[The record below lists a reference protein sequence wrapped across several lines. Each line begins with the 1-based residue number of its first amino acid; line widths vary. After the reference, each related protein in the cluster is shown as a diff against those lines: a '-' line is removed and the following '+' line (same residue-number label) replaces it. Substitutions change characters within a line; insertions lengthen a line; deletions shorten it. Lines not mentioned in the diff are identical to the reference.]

1 MSVKDENSFKF
12 LEKESTPGND
22 FITNS
27 EIFYNC
33 TECPSLIEI
42 LSINSK
48 YIYNDYDYGYGYKY
62 DYDYK

>member
-33 TECPSLIEI
+33 TECPSLI
-42 LSINSK
+42 LSNKNKI
-48 YIYNDYDYGYGYKY
+48 
-62 DYDYK
+62 